1 MATSQPERIT
11 EYLLRDHQRLR
22 ALLERARAAD
32 PLDEEAFAAFRA
44 GLLRHIAI
52 EEKLLWPAARRA
64 RGDRPLE
71 QARALRIEHAALGSL
86 LVPTPDAALCDEIRS
101 LLGAHDAREEGEGG
115 VYTECEHLLS
125 AAESA
130 QLAERAASFRQ
141 IRAAPYYDGPAAHRT
156 AASALAAA
164 RRITAE

>member
-1 MATSQPERIT
+1 LFRSGTARGTRGVAGPVLSRRRGARAPGMTCAPPKDTVATSQPERIT

-115 VYTECEHLLS
+115 VYT
-125 AAESA
+125 
-130 QLAERAASFRQ
+130 
-141 IRAAPYYDGPAAHRT
+141 
-156 AASALAAA
+156 
-164 RRITAE
+164 